1 MLYETIQS
9 HVQEALDYL
18 YTTLPAVITKV
29 GKKGNSTV
37 VNVQPLINRVSQE
50 GYVDFE
56 PIIED
61 VPVQWPQGGG
71 FRITCPLEVGDNV
84 MLHFTMRGAMEVKN
98 SDGKKPVTSVN
109 KRLHSLPDAFAVP
122 TTLTYSSGKEID
134 SDALSVGS
142 DSMEIRITK
151 EGNIELGKDAA
162 EHVMLGDAFITKFL
176 AHTHTYV
183 DSVGPPATPTPKL
196 TLGVGEVLSVPDLP
210 AAWADV
216 LSKKVTTL

>member
-1 MLYETIQS
+1 MLYEAIQS
-9 HVQEALDYL
+9 HIQEALEHL
-18 YTTLPAVITKV
+18 YTSLPAVITKV

-56 PIIED
+56 PILED
-61 VPVQWPQGGG
+61 VPVQWPHGGG

-98 SDGKKPVTSVN
+98 SDGKKPVTSTHN
-109 KRLHSLPDAFAVP
+109 RLHSLPDAFAVP

-134 SDALSVGS
+134 SEALSVGS

-216 LSKKVTTL
+216 LSEKVTTL

>member
-18 YTTLPAVITKV
+18 YTSLPAVITKV

-37 VNVQPLINRVSQE
+37 VNAQPLINRVSQE
-50 GYVDFE
+50 GYADFE

-98 SDGKKPVTSVN
+98 SDGKKPVTSLN

-151 EGNIELGKDAA
+151 EGSIELGKDAA

-183 DSVGPPATPTPKL
+183 DSIGPNATITPKL
-196 TLGVGEVLSVPDLP
+196 TSVVGEVLSAPDLP
-210 AAWADV
+210 VAWADV

>member
-134 SDALSVGS
+134 SEALSVGS

-151 EGNIELGKDAA
+151 EGNIELGRDAA
-162 EHVMLGDAFITKFL
+162 ERVLLGDAFIAKYLT
-176 AHTHTYV
+176 HTHTYI
-183 DSVGPPATPTPKL
+183 DSVGPTATLTPKL
-196 TLGVGEVLSVPDLP
+196 TTGVTTVISEPDTDTLWEDTLST
-210 AAWADV
+210 
-216 LSKKVTTL
+216 KVTTL